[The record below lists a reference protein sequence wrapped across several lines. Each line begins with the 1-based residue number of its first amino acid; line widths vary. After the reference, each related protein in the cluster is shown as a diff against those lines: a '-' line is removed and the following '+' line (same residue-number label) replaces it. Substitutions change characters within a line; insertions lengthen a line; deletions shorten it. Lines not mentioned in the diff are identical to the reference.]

1 MAKKKNTT
9 AAFDAQDLAR
19 NAALDQAEKKDQVG
33 GFVSVDFDDDN
44 RVATYLF
51 EANLAGYKG
60 WRWCITIAKVDE
72 ESQPCCSSSR
82 S

>member
-1 MAKKKNTT
+1 MTST
-9 AAFDAQDLAR
+9 STVVAFDAKDLAC
-19 NAALDQAEKKDQVG
+19 NAALDVAEKRDQVG

-60 WRWCITIAKVDE
+60 WRWRH
-72 ESQPCCSSSR
+72 CSKCTR
-82 S
+82 